1 MPPIFDL
8 LPCRPCYV
16 EEVRWTLILF
26 VAACWRATPV
36 VEPTPIVEREPEP
49 GRARFHQPPPPSR
62 CDAVIGHLLEVFKPE
77 LAQAGFKD
85 DVVAKLEMA
94 ASASC
99 HETRW
104 SDDLL
109 DCFGAVSATDA
120 FAKCQAQMTS
130 AQIDDLQKKM
140 VEVMSATNNP

>member
-1 MPPIFDL
+1 MI
-8 LPCRPCYV
+8 
-16 EEVRWTLILF
+16 T
-26 VAACWRATPV
+26 
-36 VEPTPIVEREPEP
+36 EREPEP
-49 GRARFHQPPPPSR
+49 VRARYHQPPPPSR
-62 CDAVIGHLLEVFKPE
+62 CDAVIGHLLGVFKPE

-85 DVVAKLEMA
+85 DMVAKLEMA

-109 DCFGAVSATDA
+109 DCFEGVSATDA
-120 FAKCQAQMTS
+120 FAKCQAQMSS

-140 VEVMSATNNP
+140 VDVMSATANP